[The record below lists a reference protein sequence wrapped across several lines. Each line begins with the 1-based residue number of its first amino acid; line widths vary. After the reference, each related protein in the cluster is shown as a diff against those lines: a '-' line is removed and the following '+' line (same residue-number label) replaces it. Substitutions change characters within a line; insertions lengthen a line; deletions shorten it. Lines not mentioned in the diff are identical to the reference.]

1 MIIAIP
7 SAARRSST
15 TGVSLNGSMLAI
27 AAFVIVAIGI
37 VWYAL
42 TDNRSDTALVKA
54 PAVERSAPDG
64 TTGYGGARP
73 KAPAQS
79 PAAR

>member
-1 MIIAIP
+1 MPLEHDRQII
-7 SAARRSST
+7 
-15 TGVSLNGSMLAI
+15 NGSMLAL

-42 TDNRSDTALVKA
+42 TDDRARI
-54 PAVERSAPDG
+54 AVIKQPTIERAVPDG

-73 KAPAQS
+73 KAPAPDRS
-79 PAAR
+79 AK